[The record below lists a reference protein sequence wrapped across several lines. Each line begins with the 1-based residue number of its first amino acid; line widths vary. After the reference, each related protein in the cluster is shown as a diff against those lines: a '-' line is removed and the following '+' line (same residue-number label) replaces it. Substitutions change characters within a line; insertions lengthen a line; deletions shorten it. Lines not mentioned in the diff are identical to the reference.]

1 MKKISMFLVIMM
13 VAFTTFAQ
21 TAAEQKVWDRV
32 EALTNAIFV
41 KRDSL
46 ALLDLVSDKVTYG
59 HSGGAIEDKT
69 TMVHKAMVSKT
80 TYRNQQFEKLSI
92 QVQDKTAVLRHNY
105 RAISIDENGKE
116 TPLDLGILQVWK
128 KEGKK
133 WRIWARQ
140 AVKIAPKN

>member
-80 TYRNQQFEKLSI
+80 TYRNL
-92 QVQDKTAVLRHNY
+92 
-105 RAISIDENGKE
+105 
-116 TPLDLGILQVWK
+116 
-128 KEGKK
+128 
-133 WRIWARQ
+133 
-140 AVKIAPKN
+140 